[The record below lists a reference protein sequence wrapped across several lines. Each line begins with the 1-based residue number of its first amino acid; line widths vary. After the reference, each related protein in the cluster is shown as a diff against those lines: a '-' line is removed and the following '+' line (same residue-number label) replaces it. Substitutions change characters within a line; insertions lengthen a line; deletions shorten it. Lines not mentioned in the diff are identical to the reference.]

1 MRDLVKELRNNLA
14 RKLVTSI
21 VLSGV
26 LMAACGGGSS
36 GSPAPPPSP
45 PPPTSSALDLFDA
58 LWSDFDVSY
67 SFFDLKGIDWNDSRT
82 RFRSQ
87 LSSTSTDN
95 ELFDVLSRMLLELED
110 AHVRL
115 DTPIGASVYTG
126 WFDQFPAN
134 FDESVVTATYL
145 GSNAMMSPQVN
156 MLFGEIDTDV
166 GYLRVHSLGGSGHG
180 ADVDFVLN
188 QLGGIRALIV
198 DLRSNGGGNDQ
209 NGEAV
214 AARFADMT
222 RLYRRVR
229 FRDGPNHGDFGP
241 FLDSFISPAGA
252 QSFQG
257 PVAVLTNRGTISSAE
272 SMVLAFAVLPNVVS
286 VGDFTGGGSGNPAQ
300 RTLANGWQY
309 TVSRWIEFRPDGTT
323 FEGVGIEPDIRVDI
337 SSTDAAALRDTIMD
351 TAITNLRGS
360 ISP

>member
-1 MRDLVKELRNNLA
+1 VRDLVKELRNNVA

-36 GSPAPPPSP
+36 GSPAPPPA
-45 PPPTSSALDLFDA
+45 PTSSALDLFDA

-95 ELFDVLSRMLLELED
+95 ELFNVLSSMLLELED

-115 DTPIGASVYTG
+115 DTPIGASVYSG

-145 GSNAMMSPQVN
+145 GSNVMMSPQVN
-156 MLFGEIDTDV
+156 MLFGQIDTDV
-166 GYLRVHSLGGSGHG
+166 GYLRVHSLSGSGHG
-180 ADVDFVLN
+180 ADIDFMLN
-188 QLGGIRALIV
+188 QLDGTRALIV

-257 PVAVLTNRGTISSAE
+257 PVTVLTNRGTISSAE

>member
-1 MRDLVKELRNNLA
+1 
-14 RKLVTSI
+14 
-21 VLSGV
+21 
-26 LMAACGGGSS
+26 MAACGGGSS
-36 GSPAPPPSP
+36 GSPAPPS
-45 PPPTSSALDLFDA
+45 PPTSSALDLFDA
-58 LWSDFDVSY
+58 LWSDFDVNY
-67 SFFDLKGIDWNDSRT
+67 SFFDLKVINWDDSRT

-95 ELFDVLSRMLLELED
+95 DLFNVLSSMLLELED

-115 DTPIGASVYTG
+115 DTPIGDSVYTG

-134 FDESVVTATYL
+134 FDQTVITATYL

-156 MLFGEIDTDV
+156 MLFGEIDANI
-166 GYLRVHSLGGSGHG
+166 GYLRVHSLGGSGYG
-180 ADVDFVLN
+180 ADIDFILN
-188 QLGGIRALIV
+188 QLGGISALIV

-214 AARFADMT
+214 AARFADIT

-229 FRDGPNHGDFGP
+229 FRDGPNHGDFGE

-257 PVAVLTNRGTISSAE
+257 PVAILTNRGTISSAE
-272 SMVLAFAVLPNVVS
+272 SMLLAFAVLPNVVS
-286 VGDFTGGGSGNPAQ
+286 VGDFTGGGSGNPVQ

-351 TAITNLRGS
+351 TAISNLRGR